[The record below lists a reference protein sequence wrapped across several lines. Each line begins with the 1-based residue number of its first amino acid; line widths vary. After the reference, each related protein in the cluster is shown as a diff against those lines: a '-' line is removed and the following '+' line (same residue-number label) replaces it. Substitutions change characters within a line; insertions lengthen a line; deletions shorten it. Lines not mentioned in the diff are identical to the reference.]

1 MQRAVLSPMLFMVAI
16 TLLPGMAWAETDAQ
30 DAQRREAINKL
41 EGGERWTR
49 NEAALE
55 LALAAAH
62 DASVVIVTE
71 QGERASGVNV
81 SPDGRIITALH
92 NVAACG
98 RQIVLV
104 RFRDGSIYKGRLT
117 RLSKRDNIAL
127 ISLLDTEQSLPH
139 ATLAPRAPARGD
151 LVAAIGS
158 PNGAAAPYWVS
169 LGQYHGEQGSQATYD
184 AWTYWGHGGAP
195 IVNANGQLVAMHTAW
210 DPETRLRLGVN
221 RNHLAGFLSSAGV
234 SAAANRVETPPAEAP
249 RLQPASIYIR
259 AEHDAIL
266 KAAIDELERDI
277 VWTAREARVLESLR
291 AVHASVVRIGGGTGV
306 VVSPEGM
313 ILTAYHVVDSYRGEV
328 PIRFSNGDTINARI
342 VASSKLQ
349 DLALLKLPTPSKTA
363 YPYAPIARSEPGVGS
378 EVVIVGHPG
387 AKSGRDAWHAS
398 TGEILWYGDMV
409 GIRGDLAYNAWT
421 YWGHSGSPVF
431 DTRGA
436 VIGIHNSWND
446 RNGWR
451 HGLRLGTV
459 RSFLQDAGAL

>member
-49 NEAALE
+49 SEAALE
-55 LALAAAH
+55 LALATAH
-62 DASVVIVTE
+62 DSSVVIVTE
-71 QGERASGVNV
+71 QGDRASGVNI
-81 SPDGRIITALH
+81 SPDGKIITALH

-98 RQIVLV
+98 RQVVLV

-127 ISLLDTEQSLPH
+127 ISLTDAEQSLPY
-139 ATLAPRAPARGD
+139 AELAPRAPARGE

-169 LGQYHGEQGSQATYD
+169 LGRYHGEQGSQAAYD

-195 IVNANGQLVAMHTAW
+195 VVNANGQLIAMHTAW
-210 DPETRLRLGVN
+210 DPETKLRLGVN
-221 RNHLAGFLSSAGV
+221 RDHLEGFLAAVGV
-234 SAAANRVETPPAEAP
+234 SAAKSVEAAPPEEP
-249 RLQPASIYIR
+249 RLQPASVYVR
-259 AEHDAIL
+259 SEHDAIL
-266 KAAIDELERDI
+266 KAAINELERDI
-277 VWTAREARVLESLR
+277 VWTGREAQVLESLR

-306 VVSPEGM
+306 VVSPDGM
-313 ILTAYHVVDSYRGEV
+313 VLTAYHVVDSYSGAV
-328 PIRFSNGDTINARI
+328 PIRFSNGQSINAKI

-349 DLALLKLPTPSKTA
+349 DLALLKLPTPTKTA

-378 EVVIVGHPG
+378 EVVIIGHPG
-387 AKSGRDAWHAS
+387 SKSGREAWHAS
-398 TGEILWYGDMV
+398 TGKILWYGDMV

-431 DTRGA
+431 DTNGA
-436 VIGIHNSWND
+436 IIGIHNSWND

-451 HGLRLGTV
+451 HGLRLGTIQG
-459 RSFLQDAGAL
+459 FLRDAGAL